1 MNTFFWILAAILLAV
16 AALVLLWARWGDA
29 QDAAE
34 AAWHEQRAQE
44 FLGDGDMAA
53 WRDAAGE
60 W

>member
-16 AALVLLWARWGDA
+16 AALVLLWARR
-29 QDAAE
+29 AE
-34 AAWHEQRAQE
+34 RANHERRVQE
-44 FLGDGDMAA
+44 LLGDGDMAA

>member
-1 MNTFFWILAAILLAV
+1 MILWILAAVVLAA

-29 QDAAE
+29 QVAAE
-34 AAWHEQRAQE
+34 QRTNPSAGRL
-44 FLGDGDMAA
+44 LGDGDMAP

>member
-1 MNTFFWILAAILLAV
+1 MILWILAAVVLAV
-16 AALVLLWARWGDA
+16 AALVLLWARRGDM

-34 AAWHEQRAQE
+34 RANHERRVQE
-44 FLGDGDMAA
+44 LLDGGDMAS